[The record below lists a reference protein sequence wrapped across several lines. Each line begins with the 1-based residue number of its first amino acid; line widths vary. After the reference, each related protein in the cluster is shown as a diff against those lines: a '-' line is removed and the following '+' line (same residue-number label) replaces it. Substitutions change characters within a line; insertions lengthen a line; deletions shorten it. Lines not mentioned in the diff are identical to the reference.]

1 MKLLKESVEPSW
13 MKSNADKLEDSFVR
27 PYTERV
33 DPMRAKDRKLMDEPK
48 WIKSST
54 LRLDPIRL
62 MP

>member
-1 MKLLKESVEPSW
+1 MSSTSW
-13 MKSNADKLEDSFVR
+13 MKSNADKLEDNFVR

-54 LRLDPIRL
+54 LKLDPIRL